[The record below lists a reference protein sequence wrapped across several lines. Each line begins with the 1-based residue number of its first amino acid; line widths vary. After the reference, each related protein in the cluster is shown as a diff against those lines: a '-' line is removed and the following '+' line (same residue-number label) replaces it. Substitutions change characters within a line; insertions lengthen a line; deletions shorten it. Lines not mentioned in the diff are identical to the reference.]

1 MANIALR
8 NPQYKN
14 IQVPS
19 SGVLSSQCQILISTN
34 SAQPTLRYTLVKNVV
49 PNQSVSFDISELSR
63 DFLEI
68 TYASNNS
75 SADTISIKT
84 QLKNFSAL
92 NAGGSQVGSTVES
105 NDIGFEAYGLYIE
118 GSNPEVPFGR
128 TKPTFLLAS
137 ETQRTAETDTFTVYF
152 PENVAGVVP
161 TMLANGTTSTSS
173 FSATATTFND
183 AAKGV
188 LLNIKRIGCTKY
200 GTGQQVVFINK
211 YGVQQDLWFFLK
223 KTNTISRTNENYKA
237 NTLIYEANEPATYEF
252 SNAPV
257 KIFNTQGKKSITLN
271 SGYYPETAVPY
282 FEQLLLSEFVWMRL
296 KRIETGTFSTIP
308 FIVKSSSIIEK
319 TSVNDRLIE
328 YTIDFELAAD
338 YINNIR

>member
-8 NPQYKN
+8 NPQYRN

-19 SGVLSSQCQILISTN
+19 SGVQSTQCQILISTN
-34 SAQPTLRYTLVKNVV
+34 AAQPTLRYTLVKNVV
-49 PNQSVSFDISELSR
+49 ANQSVSFDISELSR

-68 TYASNNS
+68 TYASNNA

-92 NAGGSQVGSTVES
+92 NAGGSQVGSTVET

-118 GSNPEVPFGR
+118 GSNPELPFR
-128 TKPTFLLAS
+128 SRPTYLLAS
-137 ETQRTAETDTFTVYF
+137 ETQGTSAVDTFTVYF

-161 TMLANGTTSTSS
+161 CLLANGTVSTAS
-173 FSATATTFND
+173 FGATATTFND
-183 AAKGV
+183 SAKGG
-188 LLNIKRIGCTKY
+188 LLNIKRIECTKY

-223 KTNTISRTNENYKA
+223 KINTVNRTNEKYKA

-252 SNAPV
+252 ANAPV

-271 SGYYPETAVPY
+271 SGYYPESAVPY

-296 KRIETGTFSTIP
+296 RRIETGSFSTIP
-308 FIVKSSSIIEK
+308 FIVKSSTIIQK
-319 TSVNDRLIE
+319 TSVNNRLIE
-328 YTIDFELAAD
+328 YTIEFEEAAD